1 MMEQLHKTLSHIK
14 ECMDRYVI
22 GHDDIKEAILLGL
35 VGREHVYVEGPP
47 GTAKTMLAEIAAKSA
62 NLEFFFYQLNRDTR
76 LSELVGDYVIH
87 REYNEGSEII
97 RQDIVRGR
105 ILTADICVL
114 DDISR
119 APGEALNVLL
129 RVLNERKY
137 GKERIPLLT
146 TIATGNP
153 ARDDYYNEPLDLA
166 NLDRFTLQL
175 RVVGLIQKNRWDLAR
190 EVIDFY
196 STHNFEET
204 EIEPAPSANLKDDPN
219 LLLRVELPD
228 LVKEMLIGF
237 VTNLV
242 TRFDLN
248 DNNSLITDRTFL
260 VKAVKMLKA
269 KAVLE
274 QRWVVEPSDLIVL
287 KYMTTFR
294 VPPEVHEK
302 VDDLIEEAQ
311 QKKNDEIG
319 EEDGEPEQNM
329 GDSDN
334 AEQGEES
341 VETEVVPSDE
351 DSDELSPY
359 RKEVHY
365 ENIKKDGKHPGDGS
379 QLNKEKI
386 DDLDLILK
394 VIEGEVQRSIASE
407 KEIYGGVPKKYRSMR
422 SLEDLFDSD
431 PAETSVWIENVS
443 PATPRV
449 FRRTRK
455 ERGGRLAVIRDIS
468 QSMTGK
474 SSLWVSMVVIGLVE
488 MAKRSRMAVGYIE
501 FNHQSYKYMDTGKFF
516 TRNYGPLLEKS
527 RETQCSGFTD
537 YQNALDDALQEFAT
551 TRGGRQH
558 VIFLTDGMPTSG
570 DKEVREELKQAKSL
584 GIAIHSI
591 FIGREQCP
599 PILKKISKETGGI
612 HFQVMPNKEG
622 MVKIF
627 ELLN

>member
-1 MMEQLHKTLSHIK
+1 MK
-14 ECMDRYVI
+14 CMDRYVI

-35 VGREHVYVEGPP
+35 IAREHVYVEGPP
-47 GTAKTMLAEIAAKSA
+47 GTAKTMLAEIAAKAA

-87 REYNEGSEII
+87 REREEQSEVIK
-97 RQDIVRGR
+97 QDIVRGR

-129 RVLNERKY
+129 RVLNERKF

-175 RVVGLIQKNRWDLAR
+175 HVVGLIQKNHWDMAKQ
-190 EVIDFY
+190 VIDFY
-196 STHNFEET
+196 ATHNFDDA
-204 EIEPAPSANLKDDPN
+204 EIEPAPSDNLKANKDV
-219 LLLRVELPD
+219 LLKVELPET
-228 LVKEMLIGF
+228 VKEMLIGF
-237 VTNLV
+237 VSDLM

-260 VKAVKMLKA
+260 VKAVKILKA
-269 KAVLE
+269 KAILE

-302 VDDLIEEAQ
+302 VEDLIEEAE
-311 QKKNDEIG
+311 QKKNDEMN
-319 EEDGEPEQNM
+319 EDGQPEQSSEE
-329 GDSDN
+329 SDRS
-334 AEQGEES
+334 EEGEES
-341 VETEVVPSDE
+341 VETEVSPADE
-351 DSDELSPY
+351 ESDELSPY

-365 ENIKKDGKHPGDGS
+365 EKIKKEGQRKDDS
-379 QLNKEKI
+379 SAINKEKI

-394 VIEGEVQRSIASE
+394 VIEGEVQRSIASK
-407 KEIYGGVPKKYRSMR
+407 KEVYGGVPKQYRSMR
-422 SLEDLFDSD
+422 TLEDFFDSD
-431 PAETSVWIENVS
+431 PSESSVWIEDVN

-501 FNHQSYKYMDTGKFF
+501 FNHQSYKYLDGGHFF
-516 TRNYGPLLEKS
+516 TRNYEPLVQKS
-527 RETQCSGFTD
+527 METQCSGFTD
-537 YQNALDDALQEFAT
+537 YQNALDDALKEFGQI
-551 TRGGRQH
+551 RGGRQH

-570 DKEVREELKQAKSL
+570 DKEVREELDQAKKL

-599 PILKKISKETGGI
+599 PILKKISKDTGGI

>member
-1 MMEQLHKTLSHIK
+1 MEKLHKTLGHIND
-14 ECMDRYVI
+14 CMDRFVI

-35 VGREHVYVEGPP
+35 IAREHVYIEGPP
-47 GTAKTMLAEIAAKSA
+47 GTAKTMLAEIAAKAA

-87 REYNEGSEII
+87 RERDDTSEMI

-129 RVLNERKY
+129 RVLNERKF
-137 GKERIPLLT
+137 GKESIPLLT

-175 RVVGLIQKNRWDLAR
+175 KVVGLIQKNQWDMAR
-190 EVIDFY
+190 RVIDFY
-196 STHNFEET
+196 AQHDFDDH
-204 EIEPAPSANLKDDPN
+204 EIEPASSDSLKEDKHI
-219 LLLRVELPD
+219 LLKVELPD
-228 LVKEMLIGF
+228 RVKEMLVTF
-237 VTNLV
+237 VSNLM

-269 KAVLE
+269 KAILA
-274 QRWVVEPSDLIVL
+274 QRWVVEPQDLIVL

-302 VDDLIEEAQ
+302 IEELIEEAE
-311 QKKNDEIG
+311 QKKNDELS
-319 EEDGEPEQNM
+319 EDGQPEQS
-329 GDSDN
+329 SDT
-334 AEQGEES
+334 AERSEEGEES
-341 VETEVVPSDE
+341 SEAEASPTDE
-351 DSDELSPY
+351 ESEEASPY

-365 ENIKKDGKHPGDGS
+365 DQIKKDGRLKDTPS
-379 QLNKEKI
+379 PLNAEKI
-386 DDLDLILK
+386 DDLDAILR
-394 VIEGEVQRSIASE
+394 VIEGEVQRSIASKRE
-407 KEIYGGVPKKYRSMR
+407 VTGGVPKQYRSMR
-422 SLEDLFDSD
+422 TFEDFSDSD
-431 PAETSVWIENVS
+431 PGESSVWIENVN

-474 SSLWVSMVVIGLVE
+474 SSMWVSMVSIGLVE
-488 MAKRSRMAVGYIE
+488 MARRSKMAVGYIE
-501 FNHQSYKYMDTGKFF
+501 FNHQSYKYLEKGHFF
-516 TRNYGPLLEKS
+516 TRNYEALMHKS
-527 RETQCSGFTD
+527 METQCSGFTD
-537 YQNALDDALQEFAT
+537 YQNALDDALKEFAVV
-551 TRGGRQH
+551 RGGRQH

-570 DKEVREELKQAKSL
+570 DKEVREELKLAKKL

-612 HFQVMPNKEG
+612 HFQVMPNKDG

>member
-1 MMEQLHKTLSHIK
+1 MENLHETLNHIK
-14 ECMDRYVI
+14 ESMDRFVI

-35 VGREHVYVEGPP
+35 IAREHVYLEGPP
-47 GTAKTMLAEIAAKSA
+47 GTAKTMLAEIAAKAA
-62 NLEFFFYQLNRDTR
+62 NLKFFFYQLNRDTR

-87 REYNEGSEII
+87 RERDDKSELI
-97 RQDIVRGR
+97 RQEIVRGR

-129 RVLNERKY
+129 RVLNERKF

-175 RVVGLIQKNRWDLAR
+175 RIVGLIQKNQWDMAKQ
-190 EVIDFY
+190 VIDFY
-196 STHNFEET
+196 ATHDFDDA
-204 EIEPAPSANLKDDPN
+204 EITPASSDSLREDRDI
-219 LLLRVELPD
+219 LLRVTLPEP
-228 LVKEMLIGF
+228 VKEMLLDF
-237 VTNLV
+237 VAGLMTK
-242 TRFDLN
+242 FDLN

-274 QRWVVEPSDLIVL
+274 HRWVVEPQDLIVL

-302 VDDLIEEAQ
+302 VEELIQEAE
-311 QKKNDEIG
+311 QKKNDEVN
-319 EEDGEPEQNM
+319 EDGQSEQHP
-329 GDSDN
+329 GDSTQSD
-334 AEQGEES
+334 EGEES
-341 VETEVVPSDE
+341 VEAEASPTDE
-351 DSDELSPY
+351 ETDQVSPY

-365 ENIKKDGKHPGDGS
+365 ENIKRDTRQKNDAS
-379 QLNKEKI
+379 AFNKEKI
-386 DDLDLILK
+386 DDLEVILK
-394 VIEGEVQRSIASE
+394 VIEGEVQRSIASKRE
-407 KEIYGGVPKKYRSMR
+407 VHGGVPKQWRSMR
-422 SLEDLFDSD
+422 TLEDLFDSD
-431 PAETSVWIENVS
+431 PGESSVWVQNAN

-488 MAKRSRMAVGYIE
+488 MAKQSKMTVGYVE
-501 FNHQSYKYMDTGKFF
+501 FNHQSYKYLDGGRFF
-516 TRNYGPLLEKS
+516 TRNYEALMRKS
-527 RETQCSGFTD
+527 METQCSGFTD
-537 YQNALDDALQEFAT
+537 YQNALDDALKEFAAM
-551 TRGGRQH
+551 RGGRQH

-570 DKEVREELKQAKSL
+570 DKEVKQELKLAKKT
-584 GIAIHSI
+584 GVAIHSI

>member
-1 MMEQLHKTLSHIK
+1 MEQLHKTLSHIK
-14 ECMDRYVI
+14 ECMDEYVI

-35 VGREHVYVEGPP
+35 IGREHVYVEGPP
-47 GTAKTMLAEIAAKSA
+47 GTAKTMLAEIAAKAA

-76 LSELVGDYVIH
+76 LSELIGDYVIH
-87 REYNEGSEII
+87 REREDKAEII
-97 RQDIVRGR
+97 KQDIIRGR

-175 RVVGLIQKNRWDLAR
+175 RVVGLIQKNQWDLAR
-190 EVIDFY
+190 DVIDFY
-196 STHNFEET
+196 ATHTFDDA
-204 EIEPAPSANLKDDPN
+204 EIEPAPSDNLKEDSN
-219 LLLRVELPD
+219 ILLKVELPD
-228 LVKEMLIGF
+228 RVRDMLIGF
-237 VTNLV
+237 VSDLM

-269 KAVLE
+269 KAILE
-274 QRWVVEPSDLIVL
+274 QRWGVEPQDLIVL

-302 VDDLIEEAQ
+302 VEDLIEEAK
-311 QKKNDEIG
+311 QKKNDEMS
-319 EEDGEPEQNM
+319 EEDGQPEQSM
-329 GDSDN
+329 ADSDVG
-334 AEQGEES
+334 EEGEES
-341 VETEVVPSDE
+341 IESEVVPSDE
-351 DSDELSPY
+351 ESDELSPY

-365 ENIKKDGKHPGDGS
+365 ENIKKDGQRPDDQSPRNTEH
-379 QLNKEKI
+379 I
-386 DDLDLILK
+386 DDLDVILK
-394 VIEGEVQRSIASE
+394 IIEGEVQRSIASKNE
-407 KEIYGGVPKKYRSMR
+407 MYGGVPKEYRSMR
-422 SLEDLFDSD
+422 TLEDLFDSN

-474 SSLWVSMVVIGLVE
+474 SSLWVSMVVLGLVE

-501 FNHQSYKYMDTGKFF
+501 FNHQSYKYMDTGHFF
-516 TRNYGPLLEKS
+516 TRNYEPLLEKS
-527 RETQCSGFTD
+527 METQCSGFTD
-537 YQNALDDALQEFAT
+537 YQNALGDALQEFAEM
-551 TRGGRQH
+551 RGGRQH

-570 DKEVREELKQAKSL
+570 DKEVREELHMAKNL

>member
-1 MMEQLHKTLSHIK
+1 
-14 ECMDRYVI
+14 MDQYVI
-22 GHDDIKEAILLGL
+22 GHNDIKEAILLGL
-35 VGREHVYVEGPP
+35 IAREHVYVEGPP
-47 GTAKTMLAEIAAKSA
+47 GTAKTMLAEIAAKAA

-87 REYNEGSEII
+87 REREDKAEVIK
-97 RQDIVRGR
+97 QDIVRGR

-129 RVLNERKY
+129 RVLNERKF

-175 RVVGLIQKNRWDLAR
+175 RVVGLIQKNQWERAR
-190 EVIDFY
+190 DVIDY
-196 STHNFEET
+196 YATHDFDDGD
-204 EIEPAPSANLKDDPN
+204 IEPAPSENLREDTDI
-219 LLLRVELPD
+219 LLKVELPD
-228 LVKEMLIGF
+228 SVKEMLIDF
-237 VTNLV
+237 VTTLM

-269 KAVLE
+269 KAILE
-274 QRWVVEPSDLIVL
+274 QRWVVESQDMIVL

-302 VDDLIEEAQ
+302 VEDLLEEVE
-311 QKKNDEIG
+311 KKKSDELN
-319 EEDGEPEQNM
+319 EEDGQPDQSM
-329 GDSDN
+329 ADSELN
-334 AEQGEES
+334 EEGEES
-341 VETEVVPSDE
+341 LESEVVPSDE
-351 DSDELSPY
+351 ESDEFSPY

-365 ENIKKDGKHPGDGS
+365 ENIKKDGKRPDS
-379 QLNKEKI
+379 QSERNTEQI
-386 DDLDLILK
+386 DDLDVILK
-394 VIEGEVQRSIASE
+394 VIEGEVQRSIASK
-407 KEIYGGVPKKYRSMR
+407 KEIYGGIPKEYRSMR
-422 SLEDLFDSD
+422 TLEDLFDSN
-431 PAETSVWIENVS
+431 PGESSVWIENVS

-474 SSLWVSMVVIGLVE
+474 SSLWVSMVVLGLVE

-501 FNHQSYKYMDTGKFF
+501 FNHQSYKYLDNGHFF
-516 TRNYGPLLEKS
+516 TRNYEPLLERS

-537 YQNALDDALQEFAT
+537 YQNALGDALKEFAQM
-551 TRGGRQH
+551 RGGRQH

-570 DKEVREELKQAKSL
+570 DKEVREELHMAKDL

-599 PILKKISKETGGI
+599 PILRKISKETGGI

>member
-1 MMEQLHKTLSHIK
+1 MEQLHKTLSHIK
-14 ECMDRYVI
+14 ECMDRFVI

-35 VGREHVYVEGPP
+35 IAREHVYLEGPP
-47 GTAKTMLAEIAAKSA
+47 GTAKTMLAEIAAKAA

-76 LSELVGDYVIH
+76 LSELVGDYMIH
-87 REYNEGSEII
+87 RERDDKAEVI
-97 RQDIVRGR
+97 RQEIVRGR

-129 RVLNERKY
+129 RVLNERKF

-175 RVVGLIQKNRWDLAR
+175 RVVGLIQKNRWDMAKD
-190 EVIDFY
+190 VIDYY
-196 STHNFEET
+196 STHAFDDDD
-204 EIEPAPSANLKDDPN
+204 IEPASSDSLKRDEN
-219 LLLRVELPD
+219 ILLRVEVPEP
-228 LVKEMLIGF
+228 VKEMLLEF
-237 VTNLV
+237 VSNLM

-269 KAVLE
+269 RAILR
-274 QRWVVEPSDLIVL
+274 QRWVVKPEDLIVL

-294 VPPEVHEK
+294 VPPEVHDKIE
-302 VDDLIEEAQ
+302 DLIEETE
-311 QKKNDEIG
+311 QKKKDELDEEGQPEQSTDLAESSEEG
-319 EEDGEPEQNM
+319 EETTELEAAPTDEQT
-329 GDSDN
+329 D
-334 AEQGEES
+334 Q
-341 VETEVVPSDE
+341 
-351 DSDELSPY
+351 LSPY

-365 ENIKKDGKHPGDGS
+365 EKIKKEGKPPDDS
-379 QLNKEKI
+379 SALNKEKI
-386 DDLDLILK
+386 DDLDVILK
-394 VIEGEVQRSIASE
+394 IIEGEVERSIASKRE
-407 KEIYGGVPKKYRSMR
+407 SYGGLPKEYRSMR
-422 SLEDLFDSD
+422 TMDEFFESD
-431 PAETSVWIENVS
+431 PGESSIWIENVHPS
-443 PATPRV
+443 TPRV

-488 MAKRSRMAVGYIE
+488 MAKRSRMSVGYIE
-501 FNHQSYKYMDTGKFF
+501 FNHQSYKYLETGRFF
-516 TRNYGPLLEKS
+516 TRNYDLLMQKS
-527 RETQCSGFTD
+527 METQCSGFTD
-537 YQNALDDALQEFAT
+537 YQNALDDALKEFAT
-551 TRGGRQH
+551 LRGGRQH

-570 DKEVREELKQAKSL
+570 DKEVKQELQQAKAL

-612 HFQVMPNKEG
+612 HFQVMPDKEG

>member
-1 MMEQLHKTLSHIK
+1 MENLHKTLSHIK
-14 ECMDRYVI
+14 ESMDRFVI

-35 VGREHVYVEGPP
+35 IAREHVYLEGPP
-47 GTAKTMLAEIAAKSA
+47 GTAKTMLAEIAAKAA
-62 NLEFFFYQLNRDTR
+62 NLNFFFYQLNRDTR
-76 LSELVGDYVIH
+76 LSELVGDYIIH
-87 REYNEGSEII
+87 REREDKSELI
-97 RQDIVRGR
+97 RQEIVRGR

-129 RVLNERKY
+129 RVLNERKF

-175 RVVGLIQKNRWDLAR
+175 RIVGLIQKNQWDMAKQ
-190 EVIDFY
+190 VIDFY
-196 STHNFEET
+196 ATHDFDDA
-204 EIEPAPSANLKDDPN
+204 EIEPASSDSLRADRDI
-219 LLLRVELPD
+219 LLRVTLPES
-228 LVKEMLIGF
+228 VKEMLIDF
-237 VTNLV
+237 VSGLMTK
-242 TRFDLN
+242 FDLN

-274 QRWVVEPSDLIVL
+274 HRWVVEPQDLIVL

-302 VDDLIEEAQ
+302 VEELIQEAE
-311 QKKNDEIG
+311 QKKNDEVNEDGQSEQHPGESTQSDEG
-319 EEDGEPEQNM
+319 EEAVE
-329 GDSDN
+329 
-334 AEQGEES
+334 AEAF
-341 VETEVVPSDE
+341 PSD
-351 DSDELSPY
+351 DETDQVSPY

-365 ENIKKDGKHPGDGS
+365 EKIKRDTRQKDES
-379 QLNKEKI
+379 SALNKEKI
-386 DDLDLILK
+386 DDLDIILK
-394 VIEGEVQRSIASE
+394 VIEGEVQRSIASKRE
-407 KEIYGGVPKKYRSMR
+407 VHGGVPKQWRAMR
-422 SLEDLFDSD
+422 TLEDLFDSD
-431 PAETSVWIENVS
+431 PGESSVWVENAN

-488 MAKRSRMAVGYIE
+488 MAKQSKMAVGYVE
-501 FNHQSYKYMDTGKFF
+501 FNHQSYKYLDGGRFF
-516 TRNYGPLLEKS
+516 TRNYEALMRKS
-527 RETQCSGFTD
+527 METQCSGFTD
-537 YQNALDDALQEFAT
+537 YQNALDDALKEFAA

-570 DKEVREELKQAKSL
+570 DKEVKQELKLAKKT
-584 GIAIHSI
+584 GVAIHSI

>member
-1 MMEQLHKTLSHIK
+1 MEQLHKTLNHIM

-35 VGREHVYVEGPP
+35 IAREHVYVEGPP
-47 GTAKTMLAEIAAKSA
+47 GTAKTMLAEIAAKAA

-87 REYNEGSEII
+87 REREEQSEVI

-129 RVLNERKY
+129 RVLNERKF

-175 RVVGLIQKNRWDLAR
+175 RVVGLIQKNHWDLAKQ
-190 EVIDFY
+190 VIDFY
-196 STHNFEET
+196 ATHNFDDA
-204 EIEPAPSANLKDDPN
+204 EIEPAPSDNLKANKDV
-219 LLLRVELPD
+219 LLKVELPET
-228 LVKEMLIGF
+228 VKEMLIGF
-237 VTNLV
+237 VSDLM

-260 VKAVKMLKA
+260 VKAVKILKA
-269 KAVLE
+269 KAILE

-302 VDDLIEEAQ
+302 VEDLIEEAE
-311 QKKNDEIG
+311 QKKNDEMN
-319 EEDGEPEQNM
+319 EDGQPEQSSEE
-329 GDSDN
+329 SDRS
-334 AEQGEES
+334 EEGEES
-341 VETEVVPSDE
+341 VETEVSPADE
-351 DSDELSPY
+351 ESDELSPY

-365 ENIKKDGKHPGDGS
+365 EKIKKEGQRKDDS
-379 QLNKEKI
+379 SVINKEKI

-394 VIEGEVQRSIASE
+394 VIEGEVQRSIASK
-407 KEIYGGVPKKYRSMR
+407 KEVYGGVPKQYRSMR
-422 SLEDLFDSD
+422 TLEDFFDSD
-431 PAETSVWIENVS
+431 PSEISVWIENVS

-501 FNHQSYKYMDTGKFF
+501 FNHQSYKYLDGGHFF
-516 TRNYGPLLEKS
+516 TRNYEPLVQKS
-527 RETQCSGFTD
+527 METQCSGFTD
-537 YQNALDDALQEFAT
+537 YQNALDDALKEFGQI
-551 TRGGRQH
+551 RGGRQH

-570 DKEVREELKQAKSL
+570 DKEVREELCQAKKL

-599 PILKKISKETGGI
+599 PILKKISKDTGGI

>member
-1 MMEQLHKTLSHIK
+1 MEELHKTLSHIK
-14 ECMDRYVI
+14 ESMDRYVI

-35 VGREHVYVEGPP
+35 IGREHVYIEGPP
-47 GTAKTMLAEIAAKSA
+47 GTAKTMLAEIAAKAA

-76 LSELVGDYVIH
+76 LSELVGDYIIH
-87 REYNEGSEII
+87 RERDDKSELI
-97 RQDIVRGR
+97 RQEIVKGR

-129 RVLNERKY
+129 RVLNERKF

-175 RVVGLIQKNRWDLAR
+175 RVVGLIQKNQWDMAR
-190 EVIDFY
+190 QVIDFY
-196 STHNFEET
+196 ATHDFDNT
-204 EIEPAPSANLKDDPN
+204 VIDPASSDSLKKDRDI
-219 LLLRVELPD
+219 LLKVKLPER
-228 LVKEMLIGF
+228 VKEMLLGF
-237 VTNLV
+237 VSDLM

-260 VKAVKMLKA
+260 VKAVKMLKS

-274 QRWVVEPSDLIVL
+274 HRWVVEPQDLIIL

-302 VDDLIEEAQ
+302 VEDLIEEAQ
-311 QKKNDEIG
+311 QKKNDDVN
-319 EEDGEPEQNM
+319 EEGQPDQAPEN
-329 GDSDN
+329 S
-334 AEQGEES
+334 ERSEEGEES
-341 VETEVVPSDE
+341 TETEVQPTDEQSDQV
-351 DSDELSPY
+351 SPY

-365 ENIKKDGKHPGDGS
+365 DKIKMEGQRKDESSP
-379 QLNKEKI
+379 LNKEKI
-386 DDLDLILK
+386 DDLDVILK
-394 VIEGEVQRSIASE
+394 VIEGEVQRSIASKRE
-407 KEIYGGVPKKYRSMR
+407 APGGVPKQYRSMR
-422 SLEDLFDSD
+422 SLEDCFDSD
-431 PAETSVWIENVS
+431 PGETSVWVENAH
-443 PATPRV
+443 PNTPRV

-455 ERGGRLAVIRDIS
+455 ERGGRVAVIRDIS

-488 MAKRSRMAVGYIE
+488 MARRSKMAVGYVE
-501 FNHQSYKYMDTGKFF
+501 FNHQSYKYLDDGRFF
-516 TRNYGPLLEKS
+516 TRNYEALMHKS
-527 RETQCSGFTD
+527 METQCSGFTD
-537 YQNALDDALQEFAT
+537 YQNALDDALKEFVLV
-551 TRGGRQH
+551 RGGRQH

-570 DKEVREELKQAKSL
+570 DKEVKAELKLAKKT
-584 GIAIHSI
+584 GVAIHSI

-599 PILKKISKETGGI
+599 PILKKISKDTGGI

>member
-1 MMEQLHKTLSHIK
+1 MEQLHKTLNHIMK
-14 ECMDRYVI
+14 CMDRYVI

-35 VGREHVYVEGPP
+35 IAREHVYVEGPP
-47 GTAKTMLAEIAAKSA
+47 GTAKTMLAEIAAKAA

-87 REYNEGSEII
+87 REREEQSEVIK
-97 RQDIVRGR
+97 QDIVRGR

-129 RVLNERKY
+129 RVLNERKF

-175 RVVGLIQKNRWDLAR
+175 RVVGLIQKNHWDMAKQ
-190 EVIDFY
+190 VIDFY
-196 STHNFEET
+196 ATHNFDDA
-204 EIEPAPSANLKDDPN
+204 EIEPAPSDNLKANKDV
-219 LLLRVELPD
+219 LLKVELPETI
-228 LVKEMLIGF
+228 KEMLIGF
-237 VTNLV
+237 VSDLM

-260 VKAVKMLKA
+260 VKAVKILKA
-269 KAVLE
+269 KAILE

-302 VDDLIEEAQ
+302 VEDLIEEAE
-311 QKKNDEIG
+311 QKKNDEMN
-319 EEDGEPEQNM
+319 EDGQPEQSSEE
-329 GDSDN
+329 SDRS
-334 AEQGEES
+334 EEGEES
-341 VETEVVPSDE
+341 VETEVSPADE
-351 DSDELSPY
+351 ESDELSPY

-365 ENIKKDGKHPGDGS
+365 EKIKKEGQRKDDS
-379 QLNKEKI
+379 SAINKEKI

-394 VIEGEVQRSIASE
+394 VIEGEVQRSIASK
-407 KEIYGGVPKKYRSMR
+407 KEVYGGVPKQYRSMR
-422 SLEDLFDSD
+422 TLEDFFDSD
-431 PAETSVWIENVS
+431 PSESSVWIEDVN

-501 FNHQSYKYMDTGKFF
+501 FNHQSYKYLDGGHFF
-516 TRNYGPLLEKS
+516 TRNYEPLVQKS
-527 RETQCSGFTD
+527 METQCSGFTD
-537 YQNALDDALQEFAT
+537 YQNALDDALKEFGQI
-551 TRGGRQH
+551 RGGRQH

-570 DKEVREELKQAKSL
+570 DKEVREELDQAKKL

-599 PILKKISKETGGI
+599 PILKKISKDTGGI

>member
-1 MMEQLHKTLSHIK
+1 
-14 ECMDRYVI
+14 MDRYVI

-35 VGREHVYVEGPP
+35 IAREHVYVEGPP
-47 GTAKTMLAEIAAKSA
+47 GTAKTMLAEIAAKAA

-87 REYNEGSEII
+87 RERDDQAEVIKQG
-97 RQDIVRGR
+97 IVRGR

-129 RVLNERKY
+129 RVLNERKF

-175 RVVGLIQKNRWDLAR
+175 RVVGLIQKNMWDMAR

-196 STHNFEET
+196 ATHSFEET
-204 EIEPAPSANLKDDPN
+204 EIDPAPSDNLKHDGGM
-219 LLLRVELPD
+219 LLKVELPD
-228 LVKEMLIGF
+228 RVKEMLITF
-237 VTNLV
+237 VSNLM

-269 KAVLE
+269 KAILE

-302 VDDLIEEAQ
+302 VEDLIEEAE
-311 QKKNDEIG
+311 QKKNDEMNG
-319 EEDGEPEQNM
+319 DGEPEPDAT
-329 GDSDN
+329 DSDRT
-334 AEQGEES
+334 EQGEES
-341 VETEVVPSDE
+341 VEQEVVPSDE
-351 DSDELSPY
+351 EADELSPY

-365 ENIKKDGKHPGDGS
+365 EKVRKDGKRPDDQS
-379 QLNKEKI
+379 ARNIEQI
-386 DDLDLILK
+386 DDLDVILK
-394 VIEGEVQRSIASE
+394 VIEGEVQRSIASN
-407 KEIYGGVPKKYRSMR
+407 KEVYGGVPKQYRSMR
-422 SLEDLFDSD
+422 SLDDLFDSD
-431 PAETSVWIENVS
+431 PGEVSVWIDNVS

-488 MAKRSRMAVGYIE
+488 MARRSRMAVGYIE
-501 FNHQSYKYMDTGKFF
+501 FNHQSYKYMDKEHFF
-516 TRNYGPLLEKS
+516 TRNYEPLLEKS
-527 RETQCSGFTD
+527 METQCSGFTD
-537 YQNALDDALQEFAT
+537 YQNALGDALEEFAQM
-551 TRGGRQH
+551 RGGRQH

-570 DKEVREELKQAKSL
+570 DKEVRQELTQAKAL

-599 PILKKISKETGGI
+599 PILKKISKDTGGI